1 MSKENKRYFWLKLE
15 DNFFEDD
22 TITWLEE
29 QPSGKEYIIFY
40 LKLCLS
46 SLKDNGNLIRYV
58 GNTLLPYDV
67 KALARLTN
75 TNEDTV
81 RVAMSLFEKIG
92 LVQIKDTGEI
102 YMSQI
107 NEMIG
112 SETEVA
118 KRVRKHRAKKALDTK
133 EKMLLQSN
141 TDETKCNSQETK
153 CNTEKEKEKELDIE
167 KEKDIELDFSF
178 IHSSENNPLALQCNT
193 NATPTQQIETKRN
206 TEKEK
211 EKEKD
216 TELDSSFIHSNE
228 SNAVYLFPI
237 EDGSTYPITTN
248 NIELLEEKY
257 PTLELH
263 HEFMLMG
270 NWLKQDEKRLKP
282 ADYMPKF
289 IDNWLSQSLEN
300 KNKGRRY

>member
-58 GNTLLPYDV
+58 GNTLLPHDV

-81 RVAMSLFEKIG
+81 RVAMNLFEKIG

-112 SETEVA
+112 SETESA
-118 KRVRKHRAKKALDTK
+118 KRMRKLRSKQRQDQPKLEASHCDNNVEQCNLVV
-133 EKMLLQSN
+133 Q
-141 TDETKCNSQETK
+141 KCD
-153 CNTEKEKEKELDIE
+153 TEKEKEKDIE
-167 KEKDIELDFSF
+167 KEKELAIES
-178 IHSSENNPLALQCNT
+178 
-193 NATPTQQIETKRN
+193 
-206 TEKEK
+206 
-211 EKEKD
+211 
-216 TELDSSFIHSNE
+216 DSSFIHSNE

-237 EDGSTYPITTN
+237 QDGTSYPITTN
-248 NIELLEEKY
+248 KIEILLEKY
-257 PTLELH
+257 PTLDLH
-263 HEFMLMG
+263 HEFMLMA
-270 NWLKQDEKRLKP
+270 NWLKQEEKRLKP
-282 ADYMPKF
+282 AEYMPKF

>member
-22 TITWLEE
+22 TITWIEE
-29 QPSGKEYIIFY
+29 QPRGKEYIIFY

-67 KALARLTN
+67 KALSRLTN

-112 SETEVA
+112 SETESA
-118 KRVRKHRAKKALDTK
+118 KRMRKLRSK
-133 EKMLLQSN
+133 QRQN
-141 TDETKCNSQETK
+141 QP
-153 CNTEKEKEKELDIE
+153 ELEASHCDNGVE
-167 KEKDIELDFSF
+167 
-178 IHSSENNPLALQCNT
+178 QCNLVV
-193 NATPTQQIETKRN
+193 QKCD

-211 EKEKD
+211 EKEKEKD
-216 TELDSSFIHSNE
+216 IDIELEKDIELDSSFIHSNE
-228 SNAVYLFPI
+228 SNAVYLLPI
-237 EDGSTYPITTN
+237 QAGSTYPITTN
-248 NIELLEEKY
+248 NIELLEDKY

-282 ADYMPKF
+282 AEYMPKF
-289 IDNWLSQSLEN
+289 IENWLSQSLEN

>member
-118 KRVRKHRAKKALDTK
+118 KRVRKHRAKKALDEK

-141 TDETKCNSQETK
+141 ADETTSNTQETK
-153 CNTEKEKEKELDIE
+153 SNTEKEKELDIE
-167 KEKDIELDFSF
+167 KDI
-178 IHSSENNPLALQCNT
+178 
-193 NATPTQQIETKRN
+193 
-206 TEKEK
+206 EKEK
-211 EKEKD
+211 ELD
-216 TELDSSFIHSNE
+216 IELDSSFIHSNE

-237 EDGSTYPITTN
+237 QDGSSYPITTN
-248 NIELLEEKY
+248 NIEILEEKY

-270 NWLKQDEKRLKP
+270 NWLKQDEQRLKP
-282 ADYMPKF
+282 AEYMPKF

>member
-118 KRVRKHRAKKALDTK
+118 KRVRKHRAKKALDEK

-141 TDETKCNSQETK
+141 TDETKSNTQETK
-153 CNTEKEKEKELDIE
+153 SNAQETRSNTQETRSNTRETKSNTEKEKEKELDIE
-167 KEKDIELDFSF
+167 KEK
-178 IHSSENNPLALQCNT
+178 
-193 NATPTQQIETKRN
+193 
-206 TEKEK
+206 
-211 EKEKD
+211 EKD
-216 TELDSSFIHSNE
+216 IELDSSFIHSNE
-228 SNAVYLFPI
+228 SNAVYLLPI
-237 EDGSTYPITTN
+237 QDGSSYPITTN
-248 NIELLEEKY
+248 NIEILEEKY
-257 PTLELH
+257 PTLALH

-270 NWLKQDEKRLKP
+270 NWLKQDEQRLKP
-282 ADYMPKF
+282 AEYMPKF
-289 IDNWLSQSLEN
+289 IDNWLSQSLDN
-300 KNKGRRY
+300 KNKNHPNKKEFLKLIYS

>member
-22 TITWLEE
+22 TITWIEE

-81 RVAMSLFEKIG
+81 RVAMNLFEKIG

-112 SETEVA
+112 SETESA
-118 KRVRKHRAKKALDTK
+118 KRMRKLRSKQRQDQPKLEASHCDNNVEQCNLVV
-133 EKMLLQSN
+133 Q
-141 TDETKCNSQETK
+141 KCD
-153 CNTEKEKEKELDIE
+153 TEKEKDKELDIE
-167 KEKDIELDFSF
+167 KEK
-178 IHSSENNPLALQCNT
+178 
-193 NATPTQQIETKRN
+193 
-206 TEKEK
+206 
-211 EKEKD
+211 EKD
-216 TELDSSFIHSNE
+216 IELDSSFIHSNE
-228 SNAVYLFPI
+228 NNVVYLFPI
-237 EDGSTYPITTN
+237 QDGSSYPITTN
-248 NIELLEEKY
+248 NIEILEEKY
-257 PTLELH
+257 PTLALH

>member
-81 RVAMSLFEKIG
+81 RVAMNLFEKIG

-118 KRVRKHRAKKALDTK
+118 KRVRKHRAKKALDEK

-141 TDETKCNSQETK
+141 TDETKSNTQETK
-153 CNTEKEKEKELDIE
+153 SNAQETRSNTQETKSNTEKEKEKELDIE
-167 KEKDIELDFSF
+167 KEKDIELD
-178 IHSSENNPLALQCNT
+178 
-193 NATPTQQIETKRN
+193 
-206 TEKEK
+206 
-211 EKEKD
+211 
-216 TELDSSFIHSNE
+216 SSFIHSNE

-237 EDGSTYPITTN
+237 QDGSSYPITTN
-248 NIELLEEKY
+248 KIEILQEKY
-257 PTLELH
+257 PTLDLH
-263 HEFMLMG
+263 HEFMLMA
-270 NWLKQDEKRLKP
+270 NWLDQDEKRLKT
-282 ADYMPKF
+282 ADYMPRF
-289 IDNWLSQSLEN
+289 IDNWFSQSLEN

>member
-81 RVAMSLFEKIG
+81 RVAMNLFEKIG

-112 SETEVA
+112 SETESA
-118 KRVRKHRAKKALDTK
+118 KRMRKLRSKQRQDQPKLEASHCDNKVEQCNLVV
-133 EKMLLQSN
+133 Q
-141 TDETKCNSQETK
+141 KCD
-153 CNTEKEKEKELDIE
+153 TEKEKEKELD
-167 KEKDIELDFSF
+167 
-178 IHSSENNPLALQCNT
+178 
-193 NATPTQQIETKRN
+193 

-211 EKEKD
+211 EKD
-216 TELDSSFIHSNE
+216 IELDSSFIHSNQ
-228 SNAVYLFPI
+228 SDAVYLFPI
-237 EDGSTYPITTN
+237 QDGTSYPITTN
-248 NIELLEEKY
+248 FIELLEEKY
-257 PTLELH
+257 PTLALH
-263 HEFMLMG
+263 HEFMLMA
-270 NWLKQDEKRLKP
+270 NWLDQDEKRLKP
-282 ADYMPKF
+282 ADYMPTF
-289 IDNWLSQSLEN
+289 INNWLSQSLEN
-300 KNKGRRY
+300 KNKGRRNYK

>member
-1 MSKENKRYFWLKLE
+1 MKDYRKEEKMSKENKRYFWLKLE

-22 TITWLEE
+22 TITWIEE

-67 KALARLTN
+67 KALSRLTN

-118 KRVRKHRAKKALDTK
+118 KRVRKHRAKKALDEK

-141 TDETKCNSQETK
+141 TDETKSNTRETRSNTRETK
-153 CNTEKEKEKELDIE
+153 SNTE
-167 KEKDIELDFSF
+167 KEKDIE
-178 IHSSENNPLALQCNT
+178 
-193 NATPTQQIETKRN
+193 
-206 TEKEK
+206 K

-216 TELDSSFIHSNE
+216 IEKEEELYSSFIHSNE
-228 SNAVYLFPI
+228 SNVVYLFPI
-237 EDGSTYPITTN
+237 QDGSSYPITTN
-248 NIELLEEKY
+248 NIEILEEKY

-282 ADYMPKF
+282 AAYMPKF